1 MRKIVTL
8 PAGSAHP
15 VREETRTR
23 TREYA
28 GCAVQT
34 DDEGF
39 LLDGSQWTPDVGE
52 EIARETGVWPLTEEH
67 WSVITFCRED
77 AAREGRPPGLRRI
90 AKHTGLDMKS
100 LHRLF
105 GNGAARLAVRI
116 AGLPKGPD
124 APGRRRNLG
133 DGFLRQEGRST
144 DHSHPTTDTN

>member
-1 MRKIVTL
+1 M
-8 PAGSAHP
+8 
-15 VREETRTR
+15 R

-52 EIARETGVWPLTEEH
+52 EIAREAGIWPLTEEH

-90 AKHTGLDMKS
+90 AKHTGVRMKS

-105 GNGAARLAVRI
+105 GNGARLAVRI

-124 APGRRRNLG
+124 APGRTRNLG
-133 DGFLRQEGRST
+133 DGFLRQESRST
-144 DHSHPTTDTN
+144 DRFHPTTYTN

>member
-1 MRKIVTL
+1 MRKIVT
-8 PAGSAHP
+8 PGAGSDAGRPRRRRPSAHP

-90 AKHTGLDMKS
+90 AKHTGLDMK
-100 LHRLF
+100 
-105 GNGAARLAVRI
+105 
-116 AGLPKGPD
+116 
-124 APGRRRNLG
+124 
-133 DGFLRQEGRST
+133 
-144 DHSHPTTDTN
+144 